1 MNSESIITHLST
13 LPLRGIFRFQGTRI
27 ANQLLAAHHSLL
39 TTHCSPTNTKSV
51 LPHDF
56 NDDRPSR
63 PGHASQ
69 AVLTLSNRADFIE
82 GIFLSLTHW
91 IQVVVA

>member
-1 MNSESIITHLST
+1 M
-13 LPLRGIFRFQGTRI
+13 QTRY
-27 ANQLLAAHHSLL
+27 SLL
-39 TTHCSPTNTKSV
+39 TTRFSLLTAHYSHYSLLITHCSLLTAHYSLPTTLTTHYS
-51 LPHDF
+51 LLTHDF

-82 GIFLSLTHW
+82 GIFLSLTYW